1 MSHWLIVAGSARALA
16 RSCVDASWRCDVI
29 DPFVDSDT
37 AGLACRLERGTLC
50 GDRFDERLPA
60 LIRSMAGD
68 WRGIVVGSGFEA
80 IPWMLDELNEIAPVF
95 GNDVATVARCKAP
108 ADFTAGSRRAR
119 VRCAE
124 VVTAGS
130 VADDGDWLM
139 KPIGGCGGISVREA
153 GRGEPIAEGWFAQRR
168 IDGVPASVLFLAD
181 GQNARIVGVS
191 RQQPGSVAGPYAW
204 CEAVSDLP
212 LSPEQHARLARDVA
226 ALTQQFGLRGLN
238 GADLVFEGQ
247 QAVLIEINPRPTAT
261 MMLYERR
268 VAGGLF
274 AAHVAACEGRLD
286 DVELH
291 PGDEVHGLRVVYAPD
306 TLRISGD
313 AAWPAWAADR
323 PLAGSTTARAM
334 PLCTVLAAGRDGSDV
349 SRLLRQRE
357 RQLLD
362 TPGLFAGQMT
372 TTALS

>member
-16 RSCVDASWRCDVI
+16 RSCVDAGWRCDVI
-29 DPFVDSDT
+29 DPFADCDT
-37 AGLACRLERGTLC
+37 ASLAHRLERGALS
-50 GDRFDERLPA
+50 GDHFDQRLPP
-60 LIRSMAGD
+60 LVRSMAGG
-68 WRGIVVGSGFEA
+68 WCGIVAGSGFEA
-80 IPWMLDELNEIAPVF
+80 VPSMLDELDSIAPVF
-95 GNDVATVARCKAP
+95 GNDATTVARCKAP
-108 ADFTAGSRRAR
+108 MNLAETAHRAG

-124 VVTAGS
+124 VDISGPVAG
-130 VADDGDWLM
+130 DDWLM
-139 KPIGGCGGISVREA
+139 KPIGGCGGIGVRAARAGEA
-153 GRGEPIAEGWFAQRR
+153 IAEGWFAQRR

-181 GQNARIVGVS
+181 GHDARIVGVT
-191 RQQPGSVAGPYAW
+191 RQYPGSVAGPYAW

-212 LSPEQHARLARDVA
+212 LSAAQHARLARDVA

-238 GADLVFEGQ
+238 GADLVFDGEH
-247 QAVLIEINPRPTAT
+247 AVLIEINPRPTAT
-261 MMLYERR
+261 MMLYEQR

-286 DVELH
+286 EVGLLA
-291 PGDEVHGLRVVYAPD
+291 GDEVHGLRVVYAPD
-306 TLRISGD
+306 TLRIGDD
-313 AAWPAWAADR
+313 AAWPAWSADR
-323 PLAGSTTARAM
+323 PPAGSTTGRAM
-334 PLCTVLAAGRDGSDV
+334 PLCTVLATGRDGADV